1 MTNIRKITEREI
13 RNYTNV
19 PQTVE
24 IAANGNQERR
34 IYLLERYIMHMESR
48 IRELEKTIAVMES
61 VNAKARILIETLR
74 DIGVDNA

>member
-1 MTNIRKITEREI
+1 MTKIREFTEREVH
-13 RNYTNV
+13 NYTNV

-24 IAANGNQERR
+24 IAAKGNQERR
-34 IYLLERYIMHMESR
+34 IYMLERYIMRMESR
-48 IRELEKTIAVMES
+48 IRELEKSMAIMEQ